1 MKATINGREREL
13 PDGLSFGSLLDL
25 LGSPRAGIAVAC
37 NDLVVRRDAYDSERV
52 NDGDRVEIIEAV
64 AGG

>member
-13 PDGLSFGSLLDL
+13 PEGLSFGALLDL
-25 LGSPRAGIAVAC
+25 VGPSRIGIAVAR
-37 NDLVVRRDAYDSERV
+37 NDCVVRRDAYDSELV